1 MREDRFSKFGTAAES
16 NRQKE
21 ELLEHCGSEINVQ
34 KAGRPL
40 RHTVHQSSWRE
51 RECKKSFPVVSSW
64 HHRSM
69 KSDFVVTCL
78 FTIALTVA
86 GHGAPVRNWQTE
98 KVVTLTVVCGQRY
111 CSSLFAV
118 S

>member
-1 MREDRFSKFGTAAES
+1 MSKKLGVLYDTLYISHHGGNA
-16 NRQKE
+16 
-21 ELLEHCGSEINVQ
+21 NV
-34 KAGRPL
+34 
-40 RHTVHQSSWRE
+40 
-51 RECKKSFPVVSSW
+51 KKSFPVVSSW

-69 KSDFVVTCL
+69 KRDFVVTCL